1 MKKLLLILVL
11 LVIAAGAV
19 WVAAGRAE
27 GPAIDIVQPA
37 GVVGA
42 AGTLDVAVDAP
53 SGQLS
58 DLDVTLVQGER
69 ELPLFSLAAP
79 GTASLQQETAERVRL
94 TRGIGKGDLPELSEG
109 PARIVVRAERP
120 VLFGLR
126 TASSEVTREFTVDLE
141 PPRVAVLSTH
151 HYVNHGGSEF
161 VIYRVTP
168 PEADSGVRVGEET
181 YPGYPASG
189 VHLGGVSI
197 TDPEI
202 KVAFFALLYDQ
213 DQETPISVFASDEAG
228 NAVSVPLEHRAF
240 ARPFKRSRIE
250 LTDSF
255 LARVVPPIVELAPD
269 LRAPDG
275 ELLAS
280 YLRVNGE
287 LRRRNNEQIASFA
300 GETASETLWNGA
312 FEQLANTQVEASF
325 ADHRTYFYKGQEVDQ
340 QVHLGFDL
348 ASTAHA
354 PVHAGNAGT
363 VVFADMLGIYG
374 NTAVVDHGM
383 GVQSLYG
390 HLSSLAVKAGDHVEK
405 GQDLG
410 RSGQTGLAGGDHLHF
425 TMLVAGRM
433 VSPMEWWDP
442 HWVDD
447 RILRKLREVAGS

>member
-1 MKKLLLILVL
+1 MKKILLVL
-11 LVIAAGAV
+11 VVLVVAAGAA
-19 WVAAGRAE
+19 WVVAGRAA
-27 GPAIDIVQPA
+27 GPAIDIIQPVS
-37 GVVGA
+37 VVGA
-42 AGTLDVAVDAP
+42 AGNLEVAVDAP
-53 SGQLS
+53 SGRLS
-58 DLDVTLVQGER
+58 GLDVTLVQGDR

-79 GTASLQQETAERVRL
+79 GAAGLQQETPERVRL
-94 TRGIGKGDLPELSEG
+94 TRGIGKGELPELAVG
-109 PARIVVRAERP
+109 PARVVVRAARP

-126 TASSEVTREFTVDLE
+126 TVRSEATRDFTVDLE

-151 HYVNHGGSEF
+151 HYVNHGGAEF
-161 VIYRVTP
+161 VVYRVTP
-168 PEADSGVRVGEET
+168 PDADSGVRVGEET

-197 TDPEI
+197 ADPEI

-213 DQETPISVFASDEAG
+213 DQEAPISVVASDQAG

-240 ARPFKRSRIE
+240 AKPFKRSRIE

-275 ELLAS
+275 ELVAS
-280 YLRVNGE
+280 FLGINGE
-287 LRRRNNEQIASFA
+287 LRRRNNEAIASF
-300 GETASETLWNGA
+300 GEKTAPETLWDGA
-312 FEQLANTQVEASF
+312 FAQLANTQVEASF
-325 ADHRTYFYKGQEVDQ
+325 ADHRTYFYNGQEVDQ

-354 PVHAGNAGT
+354 PVHAGGAGT
-363 VVFADMLGIYG
+363 VVHADMLGIYG
-374 NTAVVDHGM
+374 NTVVVDHGM

-390 HLSSLAVKAGDHVEK
+390 HLSSFAVKAGDHVEK

-425 TMLVAGRM
+425 TMLVDGHM

-442 HWVDD
+442 HWIDD
-447 RILRKLREVAGS
+447 RILRKLREAAGS